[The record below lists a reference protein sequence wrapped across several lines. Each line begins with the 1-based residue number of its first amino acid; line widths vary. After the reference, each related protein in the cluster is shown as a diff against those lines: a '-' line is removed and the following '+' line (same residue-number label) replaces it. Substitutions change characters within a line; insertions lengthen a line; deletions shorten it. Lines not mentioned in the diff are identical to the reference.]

1 MDGRD
6 KVKILKTEGMSSR
19 RKTVGGGIIGM
30 NSLLLNTFGGE
41 NGQMIG
47 NILETQEENLHLQN
61 KEN

>member
-30 NSLLLNTFGGE
+30 
-41 NGQMIG
+41 
-47 NILETQEENLHLQN
+47 
-61 KEN
+61 K